1 MLLPILLLA
10 SILSTSQ
17 FGFNRNKGHFHH
29 GHPMPE
35 QLPSFLRNL
44 SIEAQS
50 EFFEIVRDRKTPRR
64 EIKARA
70 EKWAEKQGVVV
81 HKIVTDD
88 SLSRDQMIEK
98 LRALEVDPAVGR
110 SLRGVMF
117 AVAHPHIH
125 GKHHPGHRNSSHPT
139 AYEGLGPLAA
149 VLGHGGKGDGML
161 PIGTEDHEHHDFA

>member
-1 MLLPILLLA
+1 MGQRSKEVVEELHRFDEKKAARFAEIHRNVSKAISELPDA
-10 SILSTSQ
+10 
-17 FGFNRNKGHFHH
+17 H
-29 GHPMPE
+29 E
-35 QLPSFLRNL
+35 Q
-44 SIEAQS
+44 
-50 EFFEIVRDRKTPRR
+50 
-64 EIKARA
+64 
-70 EKWAEKQGVVV
+70 V

-98 LRALEVDPAVGR
+98 LRTLKVDPAVGR

-117 AVAHPHIH
+117 AIAHPHFH